1 MASPSRSLLVKRLI
15 YLLSFVALAL
25 AAAWL
30 GQRAVNRD
38 LTAAEVTLALVVL
51 VAFLARWVVVQ
62 RRRQRQ
68 KVEEMR
74 DSALW

>member
-1 MASPSRSLLVKRLI
+1 VKRLVV
-15 YLLSFVALAL
+15 LSLFLAL
-25 AAAWL
+25 AAALLWL
-30 GQRAVNRD
+30 GTEAWGPRLGTVELAIGAVV
-38 LTAAEVTLALVVL
+38 LAALVVRGLL
-51 VAFLARWVVVQ
+51 VV

>member
-1 MASPSRSLLVKRLI
+1 MKRLI

-30 GQRAVNRD
+30 GQRAVGRD
-38 LTAAEVTLALVVL
+38 LTAAELSLAVLIVALVG
-51 VAFLARWVVVQ
+51 ARWLVVQ